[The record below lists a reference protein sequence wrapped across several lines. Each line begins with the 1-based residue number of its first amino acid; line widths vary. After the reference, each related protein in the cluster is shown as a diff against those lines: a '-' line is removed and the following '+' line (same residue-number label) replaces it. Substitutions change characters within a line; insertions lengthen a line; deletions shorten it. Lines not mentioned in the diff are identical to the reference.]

1 MASGPV
7 VGQPSFRFSLA
18 TDYFGL
24 TNVSVPH
31 HQNGDDHVS
40 AS

>member
-1 MASGPV
+1 MVSGPV
-7 VGQPSFRFSLA
+7 VGQPRFKFSLA

-24 TNVSVPH
+24 TNFSVH
-31 HQNGDDHVS
+31 LQNGDDHVS